1 MACCLLGGTRSRP
14 GTTNNANGGSA
25 DGGNHNGN
33 TGVANSGGVAG
44 VGVNTGANG
53 DNGNGGIGGQ
63 GGFAGM
69 PGIASTVSSVVAST
83 VLPSFT
89 TPLAV
94 FSLPSCVACGRG
106 QHEVSVHAGVGRH
119 LLNGRNGPTTT
130 NNANG
135 GSADGGNHNGNTGV
149 ANSGG
154 VAGVGVNTGA
164 NGDNGNGGI
173 GGQGGFAGMPGI
185 ASTVSSVG
193 TTTVLPQGE
202 LENTA
207 KYSKWR
213 WKDHKMLQR
222 HLLCFLNPLVQPAS
236 RALMALDCLNVG
248 TCNRAAVCLLL
259 TWD

>member
-63 GGFAGM
+63 GGTAGM
-69 PGIASTVSSVVAST
+69 PRIASTVSSVVAST

-89 TPLAV
+89 TPL
-94 FSLPSCVACGRG
+94 
-106 QHEVSVHAGVGRH
+106 
-119 LLNGRNGPTTT
+119 
-130 NNANG
+130 
-135 GSADGGNHNGNTGV
+135 
-149 ANSGG
+149 
-154 VAGVGVNTGA
+154 
-164 NGDNGNGGI
+164 
-173 GGQGGFAGMPGI
+173 